1 MANIFRQAKE
11 LIQTKNCGEF
21 TDEET
26 KLLNTALLGA
36 ICLLPKAFP
45 VFDELPI
52 SVGLEVLARM
62 TEEAR

>member
-11 LIQTKNCGEF
+11 LIQTKRCGEF

-26 KLLNTALLGA
+26 KLRNTALLGA

-45 VFDELPI
+45 EFDKLPI
-52 SVGLEVLARM
+52 SVGLVALARM
-62 TEEAR
+62 TEEAE